1 MSPPGGRNAVGGG
14 EGGVGLTQHGW
25 FVLEQSAIFSTG
37 RSHPHVQVCVC
48 GEAAAAAGE
57 HVNAVM

>member
-1 MSPPGGRNAVGGG
+1 MQWGGR
-14 EGGVGLTQHGW
+14 GVGWDKHNMASLSQNNLR
-25 FVLEQSAIFSTG
+25 FAIFSTG

-48 GEAAAAAGE
+48 GEAAAGE